1 MFEELIKDAMVIC
14 GVFVMA
20 FGKSADDERD
30 K

>member
-1 MFEELIKDAMVIC
+1 MFVEFVKAALIVC

-20 FGKSADDERD
+20 FGQRADDD